1 MKTCKRSISWLLMAV
16 MVLSMVIGYLP
27 AVSFATED
35 ENVLYSQDFSN
46 GADASLQDYLKV
58 ENGAAMNTTG
68 NMFELPLSGLVESNN
83 YEVSFKL
90 KLVEASNVYVHM
102 IGLDATNAGNIYLDV
117 IAQGTYIRLSDF
129 VGHDVYNNSGDLHGG
144 LDWSPVNLE
153 DFAEFRFVH
162 YEGYVELWVNGTR
175 RIVSHLSDFGNNN
188 YCVNGRG
195 ELTEGTITGIGI
207 HVANPNAAV
216 FDDIKVIEAKPAATA
231 YTEFNAGVGD
241 KIFPLSAQNL
251 YLENFEVVGTFDV
264 TSDAASGWAALKLLG
279 LNSALFT
286 QNGREYAVN
295 FQTEAKG
302 TAVNPAIY
310 AQLEGENPWSG
321 KHGEDVAITAGSTMT
336 LCVQVYGQ
344 NIKFFV
350 NGALSV
356 QTTFEELG
364 ITKGHLQYIKI
375 QNANG
380 ITWKSF
386 SYRGFEGE
394 SGASVTAS
402 AAAIKDTES
411 VSFTGSAFGTAEGP
425 FKWYVNGVEQAEA
438 GATLVLDKPASGTYT
453 VQYKSATAE
462 SNIVTVEV
470 LGKQLTLTAD
480 KTEMYPNEAATITA
494 DIFGDFAGQALKWY
508 VNGEAQAET
517 GTVLTLD
524 KLASGSYEIVYKCD
538 EVTSNTIILTVLES
552 KIELTT
558 GKNSYF
564 INETAEFTYNKIAVD
579 EAASVE
585 WFVNGEKYAAE
596 GQLALPLNGFEAGSK
611 IVIYCESAGVKSN
624 EVEISVAY
632 DVLATIRGD
641 ENHQE
646 IWTDSIEEGK
656 TYGNFIIGSD
666 ENGNYLYSDK
676 DGGLNYNPADITMPT
691 SVSYVFTYKIFI
703 PEDIA
708 GKYYVYPTL
717 CGINSKYPTGWVEMA
732 FEVNDEHVR
741 PYIKDQ
747 SANKVYEAADYG
759 FGKDLSYEAGI
770 AKKGQWNE
778 IAVAIQ
784 GKYVSMYINS
794 EIVLFYELITAT
806 VPSGFGMN
814 MWPDAGGNIPIRVK
828 DIAFTGVIEPAPD
841 LQSVTLSTSAVKA
854 NVGQS
859 VSVTA
864 SLNPFNAEAKEIAWY
879 VNGTKVEGTGLSYT
893 FTADKAGE
901 YKIHVEIDGIK
912 SGEKTITVTEK
923 DAGGNDNQGS
933 TGNEEPADNT
943 VLYIII
949 AVVAVAAVAV
959 VVVIIIKKKR

>member
-1 MKTCKRSISWLLMAV
+1 MKKFTKRICWLLVAV
-16 MVLSMVIGYLP
+16 MTLSMVLGYMP
-27 AVSFATED
+27 PVSIASAAE

-46 GADASLQDYLKV
+46 GVDSSLQDFMAA
-58 ENGAAMNTTG
+58 ENGAAVVTANT
-68 NMFELPLSGLVESNN
+68 MFNLPLSGLVASNN

-90 KLVEASNVYVHM
+90 KLKDASNVYVHM
-102 IGLDATNAGNIYLDV
+102 IGLDATNNGNIFLDV
-117 IAQGTYIRLSDF
+117 IAQGTYLRLSDF

-144 LDWSPVNLE
+144 LDWAPVNLE

-162 YEGYVELWVNGTR
+162 FEGYVELWVNGTR

-188 YCVNGRG
+188 YCVNGRT

-207 HVANPNAAV
+207 HVANANAAV
-216 FDDIKVIEAKPAATA
+216 FDDIKVIEAKPAATE
-231 YTEFNAGVGD
+231 YVEYNAGEGD

-251 YLENFEVVGTFDV
+251 YRENFEVVGTFNV
-264 TSDAASGWAALKLLG
+264 TSDAASGYPALKLLG

-310 AQLEGENPWSG
+310 AQIEGDNPWSG
-321 KHGEDVAITAGSTMT
+321 KHGEDVAIAVGGTMT
-336 LCVQVYGQ
+336 LRVQVYGQ

-350 NGALSV
+350 NDTLAV
-356 QTTFEELG
+356 QTTFADMG

-380 ITWKSF
+380 ISWKSF

-394 SGASVTAS
+394 SGASVVAS
-402 AAAIKDTES
+402 ATTIKDTES
-411 VSFTGSAFGTAEGP
+411 VTFTGSAFGTAEGP
-425 FKWYVNGVEQAEA
+425 FKWYVNGVEQAET
-438 GATLVLDKPASGTYT
+438 GTTLTLDKPEAGTY
-453 VQYKSATAE
+453 VVEYKSATAS
-462 SNIVTVEV
+462 SNAVTVEV
-470 LGKQLTLTAD
+470 MGKMLTLTAD
-480 KTEMYPNEAATITA
+480 KTEMYPNETATVTA
-494 DIFGDFAGQALKWY
+494 EVFGDFTGMELKWY
-508 VNGEAQAET
+508 VNDEPQTET
-517 GTVLTLD
+517 GTILTLSG
-524 KLASGSYEIVYKCD
+524 LAAGEYKIVYKC
-538 EVTSNTIILTVLES
+538 EGVVSNEITLTVKPSEI
-552 KIELTT
+552 KISTD
-558 GKNSYF
+558 KNSYF
-564 INETAEFTYNKIAVD
+564 VGEAAAFTSEKIAVD
-579 EAASVE
+579 AAAEVQ
-585 WFVNGEKYAAE
+585 WFVDGKQVATGADMTLDLAAY
-596 GQLALPLNGFEAGSK
+596 EAGSK
-611 IVIYCESAGVKSN
+611 LTVYCVSADVKSN
-624 EVEISVAY
+624 EVVISVAY

-646 IWTDSIEEGK
+646 IWKDTIEDGK
-656 TYGNFIIGSD
+656 TYGNFTVGSD
-666 ENGNYLYSDK
+666 DEGKYLYGAQ
-676 DGGLNYNPADITMPT
+676 DGGLNYTPADMVMPT
-691 SVSYVFTYKIFI
+691 SVSYVFTYKIHI
-703 PEDIA
+703 PEDIS

-717 CGINSKYPTGWVEMA
+717 CGINSKYPTGWVELA

-770 AKKGQWNE
+770 AKKGAWNE

-794 EIVLFYELITAT
+794 QIVLFYELATAT

-814 MWPDAGGNIPIRVK
+814 MWPDAGNTIPLRVK

-879 VNGTKVEGTGLSYT
+879 VNGSKVDGTGLSYT

-923 DAGGNDNQGS
+923 DAAGDNQNKPGA
-933 TGNEEPADNT
+933 EEPAAKPAI
-943 VLYIII
+943 VIVIG
-949 AVVAVAAVAV
+949 V
-959 VVVIIIKKKR
+959 VVVLAAAAVVIILKKRKK